1 MTQRNID
8 AMDAIVN
15 KLAEGKKFSDALK
28 TVYSKRKVRVPYND
42 VNLGAHVTSLGM
54 SMRTTNALLRAKLNT
69 VGDVISFCNK
79 EKLTDLSSMGKASG
93 VEVLETILN
102 YCWDNMSEDSKE
114 QFLINTVELNE
125 CHLIA

>member
-15 KLAEGKKFSDALK
+15 KLADGKKFSDALK
-28 TVYSKRKVRVPYND
+28 TVYNKRKVRVPYND
-42 VNLGAHVTSLGM
+42 VNLSAHVTSLGM

-69 VGDVISFCNK
+69 IGDVISFCNT

-114 QFLINTVELNE
+114 LFLINTVELNE